1 MTTAAPTP
9 STRAFGAAA
18 LVVVGLIC
26 QELGAAIAVTFFPQ
40 AGPIG
45 MVTLRL
51 VFSAVIL
58 LLVFRPSFRRRTR
71 ADWMTVLAFGL
82 VLAAMNATFYL
93 ALERLHLG
101 VTLTIEIIGP
111 LILSV
116 VIARRASAWLWA
128 GLAFAGVALLGLGG
142 GAELDPIG
150 VVFAALAGSAWVAY
164 ILLSARTGARFGR
177 LDGLAFAMAIGA
189 LAIVPF
195 GATTA
200 GVALLQPHVLLLG
213 LAVAVLSSAVPY
225 GLELL
230 ALRRLPASTFSI
242 LLSLAPALAA
252 IAGLVIL
259 RQALSVTDVIAIG
272 LVVIASMGAVR
283 AAAKAAPTVGGAEVA
298 P

>member
-1 MTTAAPTP
+1 MPAAEP
-9 STRAFGAAA
+9 RAALGASAIVVLGLVCQEIGAA
-18 LVVVGLIC
+18 V
-26 QELGAAIAVTFFPQ
+26 AVTFFPVV
-40 AGPIG
+40 GPVG
-45 MVTLRL
+45 MVALRL

-58 LLVFRPSFRRRTR
+58 LVVFRPSTRGRSR

-82 VLAAMNATFYL
+82 VLATMNVLFYL

-101 VTLTIEIIGP
+101 VTLTLEILGP
-111 LILSV
+111 LVLSV

-128 GLAFAGVALLGLGG
+128 GLAFTGVAILGLA
-142 GAELDPIG
+142 GASEFDPVG
-150 VVFAALAGSAWVAY
+150 VVLALGAGTAWAGY

-189 LAIVPF
+189 LVVAPF
-195 GATTA
+195 GVGSA
-200 GVALLQPHVLLLG
+200 GAVLQQPMVLLMG
-213 LAVAVLSSAVPY
+213 LAVAVLSSAIPY
-225 GLELL
+225 ALELL

-259 RQALSVTDVIAIG
+259 GQQLSLWDALAIA
-272 LVVIASMGAVR
+272 LVVVASMGAVR
-283 AAAKAAPTVGGAEVA
+283 AATRATPPLPETGELT